1 MFVKNLLSLMLCLPC
16 LLNKAQAH
24 KTIAHRYRYVLMQ
37 GHFLQIECTETCYTL
52 TFQKSRAKRH
62 VSESDAPKGDLPCES
77 CRLGV
82 HAGVCIILS
91 YHLFLRVLYICRQS
105 SEHLFTVY

>member
-1 MFVKNLLSLMLCLPC
+1 
-16 LLNKAQAH
+16 
-24 KTIAHRYRYVLMQ
+24 MQ

-91 YHLFLRVLYICRQS
+91 YHFFREYCIYVGRVVSIYLQY
-105 SEHLFTVY
+105 TNY